1 MKKYIIKFHQFLFKK
16 YYKNVP
22 NDFKEFT
29 ILESLSLRFQNNEQE
44 ISKIKKE
51 HEKFNNFFLKE
62 NTELKEKNKK
72 MNLLLELLQKE
83 LEQTKIQINRLKNLK
98 R

>member
-1 MKKYIIKFHQFLFKK
+1 MKKYIIKFHQFLFKN
-16 YYKNVP
+16 YYKTVP
-22 NDFKEFT
+22 NDFKDFT
-29 ILESLSLRFQNNEQE
+29 ILESVALRFQNNEQE

-62 NTELKEKNKK
+62 NQELKEKNKK
-72 MNLLLELLQKE
+72 MNLLLDILQKE